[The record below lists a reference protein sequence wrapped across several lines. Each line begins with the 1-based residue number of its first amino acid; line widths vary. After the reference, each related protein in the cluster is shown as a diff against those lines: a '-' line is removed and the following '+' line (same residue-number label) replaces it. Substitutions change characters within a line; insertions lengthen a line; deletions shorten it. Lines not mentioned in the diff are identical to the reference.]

1 MSDKNGLDTIMEK
14 AALITNG
21 MLKNESTK
29 KEMTGGA
36 PKKLGRPK
44 KTSKKESK
52 KTSKKKSKKNSK
64 KVLKRTSKK
73 NSKKGSKKT
82 SKKGSKKTKK

>member
-1 MSDKNGLDTIMEK
+1 MAEKNGLDAIMEK

-21 MLKNESTK
+21 TQKNESSK

-36 PKKLGRPK
+36 PKKLGRPR
-44 KTSKKESK
+44 KTSK
-52 KTSKKKSKKNSK
+52 KTSKKKSKKTSKNGSK

-73 NSKKGSKKT
+73 TSKKGSKKT
-82 SKKGSKKTKK
+82 SKKGSKKSKK